1 MNKLKRS
8 GDYTHIIFKLLDV
21 ALINYCKFLNK
32 NKRLKEYYN
41 DYFDLYLDAIDTKNQ
56 KFEKYLL

>member
-1 MNKLKRS
+1 MRIYMNKLKRS

-41 DYFDLYLDAIDTKNQ
+41 DYFDLYIDARHKKSKI
-56 KFEKYLL
+56 